1 MKVKKYEDLLKII
14 KELEVLQK
22 ESKSFIC
29 VFCGKPKKDTK
40 IFGDK
45 RICKSCVARME
56 KLFPKERV
64 KDTAEILLYSPIKQ
78 EEKHTRTYYSS
89 KGNIIVL
96 LNSSATV
103 RDTIKAISH
112 EFLHYILHK
121 TMGIAVCAQYDNIA
135 YKYYKQE
142 DIAYG
147 VVDLEENEEKEIIK
161 LELGIDK
168 VRIRS

>member
-1 MKVKKYEDLLKII
+1 MKVKKYEDLIKIV

-22 ESKSFIC
+22 ESKIC
-29 VFCGKPKKDTK
+29 PFCGKLKEDTK

-45 RICKSCVARME
+45 RICKSCVDRME
-56 KLFPKERV
+56 KLFPKEKV

-96 LNSSATV
+96 LDPTATI
-103 RDTIKAISH
+103 RDTIKSISH

-121 TMGIAVCAQYDNIA
+121 TIGIAVCAQYDNIA

-147 VVDLEENEEKEIIK
+147 VVDLEENEEKKIVN
-161 LELGIDK
+161 LELG
-168 VRIRS
+168 VN

>member
-1 MKVKKYEDLLKII
+1 MKVKKYKDLIKIV

-103 RDTIKAISH
+103 RDTIKAITH

-121 TMGIAVCAQYDNIA
+121 TIGIAVCAQYDNIA
-135 YKYYKQE
+135 YKYYEQE

-147 VVDLEENEEKEIIK
+147 VVDLEENEEKEIVK
-161 LELGIDK
+161 LELG
-168 VRIRS
+168 VN

>member
-103 RDTIKAISH
+103 RDTIKAITH

-135 YKYYKQE
+135 YKYYEQE
-142 DIAYG
+142 DKAYG
-147 VVDLEENEEKEIIK
+147 VVDLEENEEKEIVK
-161 LELGIDK
+161 LELG
-168 VRIRS
+168 VN

>member
-1 MKVKKYEDLLKII
+1 MKVKKYEDLIKIV

-29 VFCGKPKKDTK
+29 AFCGKPKEDTK

-45 RICKSCVARME
+45 RICKSCVVRME

-96 LNSSATV
+96 LNPTATI
-103 RDTIKAISH
+103 RDTIKSISH

-121 TMGIAVCAQYDNIA
+121 TIGIAVCAQYDNIA
-135 YKYYKQE
+135 YKYYEQE

-147 VVDLEENEEKEIIK
+147 VVDLEENEEKKIVN
-161 LELGIDK
+161 LELG
-168 VRIRS
+168 VN